1 MSIEALRKTVND
13 ALDKVQVATDDA
25 CMEILFAICAVEFA
39 DDDEEDMEDEDEDE
53 DEESDIL
60 PGDCSFPI
68 VWSIGELP
76 CDGEGGE
83 PIDNPMV
90 LRVHSEA
97 ELTDPNTKYDISLQD
112 AVSSLIDMLDGSHD
126 MTLVAMQVRDALAEL
141 SDQITIA
148 LDAQ

>member
-13 ALDKVQVATDDA
+13 ALDKIQVAIDDA
-25 CMEILFAICAVEFA
+25 CMEIQFAIYTVELV
-39 DDDEEDMEDEDEDE
+39 DNDEEDTEDE
-53 DEESDIL
+53 EESDIL

-68 VWSIGELP
+68 VWSIGESP

-83 PIDNPMV
+83 PIDDPMV

>member
-25 CMEILFAICAVEFA
+25 CMEIQFAICAVELA
-39 DDDEEDMEDEDEDE
+39 GDDEEDMEDE

-68 VWSIGELP
+68 VWSIGEPP

-148 LDAQ
+148 LDSQ